1 MFDMIVQCTCGQGN
15 LLNDKRIIK
24 LDIVCPETGEPL
36 TLMYFKCQSCGQI
49 NVVQID
55 NVESRDKFEKLIKKV
70 AKMAALKRK
79 HGRMKQK
86 EITYIAKIRTDL
98 AEIRNRL
105 KNDYQGKHFI
115 VNGISYEIKIAP
127 LANAELMQLGENVNG
142 NRFDKV

>member
-15 LLNDKRIIK
+15 LLNDKRIVK

-36 TLMYFKCQSCGQI
+36 TLTFFKCQSCGQI

-70 AKMAALKRK
+70 AKMAALKKK

-98 AEIRNRL
+98 AE
-105 KNDYQGKHFI
+105 F
-115 VNGISYEIKIAP
+115 
-127 LANAELMQLGENVNG
+127 
-142 NRFDKV
+142 RFDLKSKNQGMHYIDNEKSYCIDCVEIFDIKSKTSEKR

>member
-15 LLNDKRIIK
+15 LLNDKRIVK

-36 TLMYFKCQSCGQI
+36 TLTFFKCQSCGQI

-127 LANAELMQLGENVNG
+127 LANTELMQLGENVNG

>member
-15 LLNDKRIIK
+15 LLNDKRIAK
-24 LDIVCPETGEPL
+24 LNIVCPETGEPL

-55 NVESRDKFEKLIKKV
+55 NVESHDKLQKLIKKV

-105 KNDYQGKHFI
+105 KLKYQGKHFV

-127 LANAELMQLGENVNG
+127 LANTELMQLGENING
-142 NRFDKV
+142 NRFNKV